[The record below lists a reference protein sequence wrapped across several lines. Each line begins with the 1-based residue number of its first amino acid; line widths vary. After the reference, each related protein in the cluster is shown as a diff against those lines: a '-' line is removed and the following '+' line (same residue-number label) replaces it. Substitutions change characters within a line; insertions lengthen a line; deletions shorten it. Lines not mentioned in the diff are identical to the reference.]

1 MLSQIYYLLRSKVDG
16 SYVSVNPDSDST
28 VKFLLL
34 FQEDFDARS
43 YLNTHA
49 PDVADRF
56 SVESIPPTQ
65 LKTILNRW
73 SFQGIAVVKDPLL
86 PNAVILFIHIELK
99 VKFVKT
105 LTLDMKCRYTQ

>member
-1 MLSQIYYLLRSKVDG
+1 MLSQIYYLLRSQVDG
-16 SYVSVNPDSDST
+16 SYVSANPDPDKA

-34 FQEDFDARS
+34 FQEDFEARS

-56 SVESIPPTQ
+56 AVESIPPTQ

-86 PNAVILFIHIELK
+86 PNIEFL
-99 VKFVKT
+99 VVS
-105 LTLDMKCRYTQ
+105 

>member
-16 SYVSVNPDSDST
+16 SYVSANPDSDSG

-34 FQEDFDARS
+34 FREDFDAHS

-56 SVESIPPTQ
+56 AIESIPGTQ
-65 LKTILNRW
+65 LKTILKRW
-73 SFQGIAVVKDPLL
+73 SFQGVGVIKDPLL
-86 PNAVILFIHIELK
+86 PNIEFL
-99 VKFVKT
+99 VVS
-105 LTLDMKCRYTQ
+105 

>member
-16 SYVSVNPDSDST
+16 SYVSANPDSDSA

-56 SVESIPPTQ
+56 AIESIPATQ
-65 LKTILNRW
+65 LKTILKRW
-73 SFQGIAVVKDPLL
+73 GFQGVGVIQDPLL
-86 PNAVILFIHIELK
+86 PNIEFLI
-99 VKFVKT
+99 VS
-105 LTLDMKCRYTQ
+105 

>member
-16 SYVSVNPDSDST
+16 SYVSANPNPDQV

-49 PDVADRF
+49 PDVSDRF
-56 SVESIPPTQ
+56 AVESIPPTQ
-65 LKTILNRW
+65 LKTILKRW

-86 PNAVILFIHIELK
+86 PNIEFL
-99 VKFVKT
+99 VVS
-105 LTLDMKCRYTQ
+105 